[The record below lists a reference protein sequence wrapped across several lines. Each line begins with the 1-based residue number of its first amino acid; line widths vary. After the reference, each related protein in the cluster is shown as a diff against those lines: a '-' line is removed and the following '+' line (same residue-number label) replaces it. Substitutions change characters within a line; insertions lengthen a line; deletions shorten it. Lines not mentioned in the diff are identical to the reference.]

1 MSYTIII
8 SHDDNIEKFR
18 LMNGSTLN
26 ETRKSDVI
34 YNPSNEPIN
43 DHIYINS
50 MKIPDINDILKAFD
64 DSGDVDSLSSQSK
77 AFTSNIKCIEKIKNK
92 NDFPIKYND
101 NDCKKKTSKKF
112 ITTKY
117 YEKDKQIFSIQKK
130 KKLGRIRKNLTK
142 KVNMTNIQK
151 IIRRFKVHPMKN
163 IYHYINSCF
172 NINIMKKKSKNINMI
187 KIIPSDHIK
196 LTSKTDTIAWL
207 NSRIKNIFSQKISS
221 KITTFHSDYNKKLI
235 NKIYEEKKEIKVINI
250 LDKTIREMWL
260 IYINNDDE
268 SYPGFTKLKDDVIK
282 LKNLGENE
290 YYINLYIQ
298 IAQKF
303 EEIYNCIIPRK
314 IKNLE

>member
-1 MSYTIII
+1 MIVNEEI
-8 SHDDNIEKFR
+8 
-18 LMNGSTLN
+18 LLN
-26 ETRKSDVI
+26 L
-34 YNPSNEPIN
+34 
-43 DHIYINS
+43 IYI
-50 MKIPDINDILKAFD
+50 
-64 DSGDVDSLSSQSK
+64 
-77 AFTSNIKCIEKIKNK
+77 
-92 NDFPIKYND
+92 
-101 NDCKKKTSKKF
+101 
-112 ITTKY
+112 
-117 YEKDKQIFSIQKK
+117 
-130 KKLGRIRKNLTK
+130 
-142 KVNMTNIQK
+142 
-151 IIRRFKVHPMKN
+151 
-163 IYHYINSCF
+163 HYDNSCF

-268 SYPGFTKLKDDVIK
+268 SYPGFTKLKDDIIK
-282 LKNLGENE
+282 LKNMGENE
-290 YYINLYIQ
+290 CYINLYIQ

-314 IKNLE
+314 IKNIE